1 MLPFKWKYFLK
12 KFPEFDK
19 AFVDNLSN
27 KSKKI
32 SILKATI
39 DTELSGINIKK
50 VIVMV
55 SYVATGETICK
66 YMSKLGYNTYMISG
80 RINDKN
86 SVINKFR
93 ESKYQNNV
101 LIMTQVG
108 ERDLDIPE
116 AQLIIV
122 YDSINTLKTMY
133 QRFKRTRGGKVVC
146 FCYKNTSEQKKI
158 QRILTGIREKY
169 PWSVK
174 INLSSS

>member
-1 MLPFKWKYFLK
+1 
-12 KFPEFDK
+12 
-19 AFVDNLSN
+19 
-27 KSKKI
+27 
-32 SILKATI
+32 
-39 DTELSGINIKK
+39 
-50 VIVMV
+50 
-55 SYVATGETICK
+55 
-66 YMSKLGYNTYMISG
+66 
-80 RINDKN
+80 
-86 SVINKFR
+86 
-93 ESKYQNNV
+93 
-101 LIMTQVG
+101 MTQVG

-174 INLSSS
+174 INISSS